1 MRRAVKVAVSLGVT
15 LALALVISF
24 LMISPARAPSGG
36 KLWTGGRTIAS
47 LQEEDFDKR
56 LLKLQLCYGIRID
69 TEQCT
74 LERRRVC
81 KALVAHEMEAALE
94 APGAY
99 LRIPIDFRCDDTAV
113 GKPIGMEDD
122 AVSLR
127 PNGELDAIQS
137 ALRSALLQNGS
148 GDSRHGEARSACEFL
163 TDCKWA
169 TRPQTFSIRK
179 LTSCAVTPN
188 AVHRRIL
195 LNEVGAM
202 VFGGKG
208 GRRTTLYPALVEASG
223 K

>member
-94 APGAY
+94 APGDPAAAACA
-99 LRIPIDFRCDDTAV
+99 RSARGGRVVRRSPW
-113 GKPIGMEDD
+113 G
-122 AVSLR
+122 
-127 PNGELDAIQS
+127 S
-137 ALRSALLQNGS
+137 ALPGSALLQQSDTCLVSPLRQQPAERQG
-148 GDSRHGEARSACEFL
+148 
-163 TDCKWA
+163 
-169 TRPQTFSIRK
+169 PPVQ
-179 LTSCAVTPN
+179 
-188 AVHRRIL
+188 RRWL
-195 LNEVGAM
+195 DPCLFPG
-202 VFGGKG
+202 
-208 GRRTTLYPALVEASG
+208 L
-223 K
+223 